1 MAWLGLLVLM
11 VAVAAAPGVS
21 IYLEHLRAA
30 AAESAEGVGEGPQR
44 AA

>member
-1 MAWLGLLVLM
+1 MGWLALLVLM
-11 VAVAAAPGVS
+11 LVVSAAPGVS

-30 AAESAEGVGEGPQR
+30 AVEPADSVGDGPPR

>member
-1 MAWLGLLVLM
+1 MGWLGLLVLM
-11 VAVAAAPGVS
+11 LAVAAAPGVS

-30 AAESAEGVGEGPQR
+30 PADSSDTLSDGTQR